1 MLFRSSFHKA
11 GKTGVYV
18 LLCSELGSPRRAHE
32 IEQMESAYG
41 WPVAHREGYPDLSG
55 GEAALYT
62 RVQRFNAASRAIK
75 VLYVNQFGWSREA
88 CGRNMPEEM
97 TFMDLRKAADVEF
110 GQSIYEPFG
119 IAQLEPL
126 TFGAVCVPT
135 NVCGCSGFLE
145 RVCGVN
151 ETDNA
156 VIADYTGLPHGVES
170 LDDMLHISGSQR
182 SQVEETEAARVA
194 AELLR
199 KLPQD
204 DDDRAR
210 LLASGYDLAQHMSW
224 NAVAEN
230 FVLPA
235 MARADEK
242 KPVAV

>member
-1 MLFRSSFHKA
+1 MCSS
-11 GKTGVYV
+11 
-18 LLCSELGSPRRAHE
+18 
-32 IEQMESAYG
+32 
-41 WPVAHREGYPDLSG
+41 DL
-55 GEAALYT
+55 
-62 RVQRFNAASRAIK
+62 RAIK

-210 LLASGYDLAQHMSW
+210 DRKS
-224 NAVAEN
+224 V
-230 FVLPA
+230 V
-235 MARADEK
+235 
-242 KPVAV
+242 